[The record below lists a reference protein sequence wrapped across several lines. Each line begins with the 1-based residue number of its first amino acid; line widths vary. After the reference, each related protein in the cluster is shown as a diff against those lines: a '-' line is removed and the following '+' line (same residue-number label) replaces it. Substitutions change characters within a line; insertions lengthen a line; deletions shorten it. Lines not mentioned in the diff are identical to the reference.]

1 MLKKAGFVGVKRA
14 AEILGVCPNT
24 VRSWGDSGKISEY
37 RHPVNN
43 YRLYK
48 EEDLQEVISQ
58 LEASNTSSRQRRKYP
73 R

>member
-58 LEASNTSSRQRRKYP
+58 LEATNTSSRQRRKKP